1 MNLNKALDKI
11 YELEN
16 INDGLDK
23 EKILHLLE
31 QKKQKEELEKQL
43 TEKR

>member
-11 YELEN
+11 YELEI

-31 QKKQKEELEKQL
+31 
-43 TEKR
+43 